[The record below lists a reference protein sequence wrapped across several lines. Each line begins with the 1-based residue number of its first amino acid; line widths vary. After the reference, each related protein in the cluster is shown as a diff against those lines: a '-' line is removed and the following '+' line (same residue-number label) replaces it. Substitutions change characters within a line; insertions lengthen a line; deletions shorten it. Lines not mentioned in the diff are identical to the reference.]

1 MPVRR
6 TRSGLTVG
14 KGMILFRLMICGFT
28 NQFVFSLHNKS
39 VYVKMGL
46 KKMVSRKTWR
56 DLHKEV
62 RLEVDG
68 RVIALPPVE
77 GIIILNILR

>member
-1 MPVRR
+1 MAN
-6 TRSGLTVG
+6 
-14 KGMILFRLMICGFT
+14 LFCR
-28 NQFVFSLHNKS
+28 LHNKS

-56 DLHKEV
+56 DLHKEI

-68 RVIALPPVE
+68 KPVQLPPVE
-77 GIIILNILR
+77 GIIILNILRYGVRIH

>member
-1 MPVRR
+1 MKRFNL
-6 TRSGLTVG
+6 SGD
-14 KGMILFRLMICGFT
+14 R
-28 NQFVFSLHNKS
+28 LHNKG

-46 KKMVSRKTWR
+46 RKMVSKKTWR
-56 DLHKEV
+56 DLHKEI

-68 RVIALPPVE
+68 KVIDLPQVE